1 MTTINWYP
9 PGPIAEAFM
18 DSDAFVSGI
27 MGPIGSGKSV
37 TCAMKCMELSQMQTP
52 SPLDGKRYSRG
63 AIIRNTYP
71 ELKTTTI
78 KTWHQW
84 LPPDIGNWR
93 DEGPPRHHIQTADLD
108 IEVLFIA
115 LDRPQDVR
123 KLLSLE
129 LSWAWINEARE
140 IPKAILDGLTG
151 RVGRFPEAKHGGCRA
166 PQIVMDTNP
175 PDTDHWWYVLAEG
188 DTSTPTAEE
197 LWRSVAEAEASLR
210 EIGALGEGQRLFQ
223 FFHQPGGLSAEAE
236 NTEGLSHMPG
246 GRQGYY
252 TRASAGK
259 APEWTNVYVH
269 GNYGF
274 VLDGKPVFPEYSDTL
289 HCAPV
294 EFNPRLPVYVGIDF
308 GLTPAATFMH
318 KTPVGRYMVFDELV
332 TEDMGAVRFSQLL
345 RDKLTG
351 YGIREA
357 TITGDPAGDIRAQTD
372 EITPFQI
379 LKANDVDARPAPTN
393 DFIKRRE
400 AVASPMMRLIDGKPG
415 IQIDPRCKVLRKA
428 LMGGYCYRRVQV
440 TGHERYADMPD
451 KGKFSHVAEALQYG
465 ILGAGEHRELV
476 RRPSS
481 GRSRQQYATTD

>member
-1 MTTINWYP
+1 MKVEWLP
-9 PGPIAEAFM
+9 PGPVAESFI
-18 DSDAFVSGI
+18 DSQAFVCGI

-37 TCAMKCMELSQMQTP
+37 TSIMKALENSYHQTP

-84 LPPDIGNWR
+84 IPADVGSWR
-93 DEGPPRHHIQTADLD
+93 DEGPPCHHIQTADLD

-140 IPKAILDGLTG
+140 VPKAILDGLTG
-151 RVGRFPEAKHGGCRA
+151 RVGRYPEAKHGGCRN
-166 PQIVMDTNP
+166 PQIFMDTNP
-175 PDTDHWWYVLAEG
+175 PDTDHWWYALAEH
-188 DTSTPTAEE
+188 DTSTPRNEE
-197 LWRSVAEAEASLR
+197 LWKSVSEAERELR
-210 EIGALGEGQRLFQ
+210 DIGALKADQPLFQ
-223 FFHQPGGLSAEAE
+223 FFHQPGGLSPDAE
-236 NTEGLSHMPG
+236 NDEGLSHMPG
-246 GRQGYY
+246 GRKGYY

-259 APEWTNVYVH
+259 TPEWVNVYVN

-274 VLDGKPVFPEYSDTL
+274 VMDGKPVMPEYNDSM
-289 HCAPV
+289 HCGPV
-294 EFNPRLPVYVGIDF
+294 DFNPRLPVYVGIDF
-308 GLTPAATFMH
+308 GLTPAAVMFH
-318 KTPVGRYMVFDELV
+318 KDTMGRYLIFDELV
-332 TEDMGAVRFSQLL
+332 TEDMGAVRFAQLL
-345 RDKLTG
+345 RDRLNG
-351 YGIREA
+351 YGIRQA

-379 LKANDVDARPAPTN
+379 LKANDVDAKPAPTN

-400 AVASPMMRLIDGKPG
+400 AVAAPLMRLVDGKAG
-415 IQIDPRCKVLRKA
+415 LLIDPRCRNLRKGM
-428 LMGGYCYRRVQV
+428 MGGYCYRRVQV
-440 TGHERYADMPD
+440 TGQERYADMPD
-451 KGKFSHVAEALQYG
+451 KGKLSHVSEALQYG

-476 RRPSS
+476 RRPFS
-481 GRSRQQYATTD
+481 GRTRSQYAQM